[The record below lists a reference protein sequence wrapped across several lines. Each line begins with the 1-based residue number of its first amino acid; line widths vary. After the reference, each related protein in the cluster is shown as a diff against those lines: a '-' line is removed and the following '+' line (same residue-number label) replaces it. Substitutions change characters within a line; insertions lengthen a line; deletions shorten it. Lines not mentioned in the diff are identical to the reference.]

1 MLSFINLYLL
11 FIVNSNFLFI
21 KVYLIMNRV
30 FNNIFIKGIF
40 NKNIYKLLFV
50 IFFHKHYMQF
60 L

>member
-50 IFFHKHYMQF
+50 IVFHKHYMQF